1 MNTKK
6 QEGFAHAIVP
16 IVLAVVVVGILAT
29 VYVARTN
36 NKASANT
43 ENNTETTALE
53 TAIPTSLASI
63 DAIKS
68 AVELDN
74 PGVGITS
81 VELSS
86 ENGTYLYKVKLANGT
101 VLFFDATKAT
111 KIDHATGE
119 NEAEVGEIPTSFV
132 AAVTYEQARTTAL
145 AQKTDSTIKTIELE
159 SENGVIVYK
168 VKFVDGVKILIN
180 ATTGT
185 VVTTESDSK
194 GDSGTSSSDKSTSDS
209 GSSSSGSGSSSNS
222 NSGSSSGSN
231 SSSSDSSGDDS
242 SNDSG
247 SEPEDD

>member
-1 MNTKK
+1 MNMKK
-6 QEGFAHAIVP
+6 QEGFAHVIVP

-29 VYVARTN
+29 VYIARTN

-43 ENNTETTALE
+43 ETNTETAALE
-53 TAIPTSLASI
+53 TVIPADLASI
-63 DAIKS
+63 DAIKT

-74 PGVGITS
+74 PGIGITS

-132 AAVTYEQARTTAL
+132 AAVTYEQARTAAL

-180 ATTGT
+180 ATTGA

-194 GDSGTSSSDKSTSDS
+194 SDTGASSSDKSSSDS
-209 GSSSSGSGSSSNS
+209 GSSSSGSDSS
-222 NSGSSSGSN
+222 SN
-231 SSSSDSSGDDS
+231 SSSSDNSGDDS